1 MGIMGETSLFLIFQ
15 KGVLCC
21 LQECFVRFVSVLCL
35 QTEELQTGPLW
46 RLVWSGTGQ
55 SCTQWQCCCWAEPL
69 QCCSSAAPRE
79 SHCSGT
85 RCLLVW
91 STFRADGF
99 EWKQLTRCSELLLGQ
114 SRAVCFPRR
123 CLSKVC
129 ISNTHSTYGRQL
141 LAGTAP
147 APASPGARIT
157 AYLQCL
163 MHFTSHMGRP
173 LPVLP
178 LCCSCVLQSTTIS
191 VESSL
196 GKGRKS
202 SAWKRMHKALTSLKL
217 PHFIGVVTL
226 FWTKVISLWIAA
238 GLTAAMICL

>member
-1 MGIMGETSLFLIFQ
+1 MEQDGHLWPVWESWGKRHCFLSFR
-15 KGVLCC
+15 KEFYAVC
-21 LQECFVRFVSVLCL
+21 RSVLSDSSLYCAS
-35 QTEELQTGPLW
+35 
-46 RLVWSGTGQ
+46 RLRNCKLGLCEGWCEVAQGR
-55 SCTQWQCCCWAEPL
+55 A
-69 QCCSSAAPRE
+69 AAPHE

-91 STFRADGF
+91 STFPADGF
-99 EWKQLTRCSELLLGQ
+99 ERKQLTRCSELLLGQ

-178 LCCSCVLQSTTIS
+178 LCCSCVLQSTTVS

-226 FWTKVISLWIAA
+226 FWTKVISL
-238 GLTAAMICL
+238 